1 MQIEVIELQSNDSSK
16 DAFPKEIYCN
26 FMPDSLF

>member
-1 MQIEVIELQSNDSSK
+1 MQIEVTELQSNDSSK
-16 DAFPKEIYCN
+16 DAFRKEIYCN